1 MDNIMKPLDESIVAA
16 EPPDKQIQMAL
27 EMGNSFVYEQTKEI
41 LGLNTMN
48 SFHVQLVQ
56 LKI

>member
-1 MDNIMKPLDESIVAA
+1 MENIMKPLDESIVAA

-27 EMGNSFVYEQTKEI
+27 EMENSFVYEQTKEI

-48 SFHVQLVQ
+48 SFHV
-56 LKI
+56 

>member
-27 EMGNSFVYEQTKEI
+27 EMENSFVYEQTKEI